1 MPLTLKIIAP
11 SQLIPGQVPEYQ
23 FDNLGGSIGRKPNN
37 DFILL
42 DPERYISSKHAIIEY
57 NHNKYYITDTSTNG
71 VFINNSKT
79 PLGSGNSEE
88 LMNGDKI
95 SIGDFQLLVSLD
107 QASHDASLDQVI
119 NTPTAT
125 PNIPFQPS
133 SIDESFYNEPVAID
147 ENIVDPLAILGGGPD
162 VYNSSPDLSFPAS
175 TPDVIPDD
183 NFSAS
188 LIGSPHENI
197 PEPSPINEP
206 FSPPGVIPDDWDIM
220 ADANTAHTHN
230 IGAPT
235 APPQPIPEDFHP
247 STAAPFDQDDIFSVL
262 EDNNAAPII
271 PSPTPATPATQT
283 APTLPA
289 DSSFM
294 DSFLLGA
301 GIDAQRLDI
310 QDKHALMQKIGRLT
324 RSSVEGLMIAL
335 RARATI
341 KSNFRVNKTTISPVE
356 NNPLKFLVTT
366 DDALIT
372 LLSDDK
378 AGYMPA
384 DEAFIEGFK
393 DLQTH
398 QMALMA
404 GMQATI
410 NAIVKQFDPATL
422 ERSFEGQSGS
432 GIIPG
437 QKKAKNWDSYA
448 AFHAKLSDSLLDDF
462 QNVYGEEFAHAY
474 EMQINKLL

>member
-11 SQLIPGQVPEYQ
+11 SQLVPGQVPEYQ

-42 DPERYISSKHAIIEY
+42 DPERFISSKHAIIEY

-95 SIGDFQLLVSLD
+95 SIGDFQLL
-107 QASHDASLDQVI
+107 ASLDQSSHVAQSDQII
-119 NTPTAT
+119 NTPTKA
-125 PNIPFQPS
+125 PDIPFQPS
-133 SIDESFYNEPVAID
+133 TIDESFYNEPAAID
-147 ENIVDPLAILGGGPD
+147 ENIVDPLAILGGGSD
-162 VYNSSPDLSFPAS
+162 TYDSSPDLSFPAS

-183 NFSAS
+183 NFAAS
-188 LIGSPHENI
+188 LIGNPHETI

-220 ADANTAHTHN
+220 GDTNSVSTSSFSE
-230 IGAPT
+230 PT
-235 APPQPIPEDFHP
+235 SSPSPIPENFQT
-247 STAAPFDQDDIFSVL
+247 STASAFGQDDIFSVL
-262 EDNNAAPII
+262 DDNTAAPIS
-271 PSPTPATPATQT
+271 PSPRPATQT
-283 APTLPA
+283 TPISHS

-301 GIDAQRLDI
+301 GIDAQRLDV
-310 QDKHALMQKIGRLT
+310 QDKQALAQKIGRLT
-324 RSSVEGLMIAL
+324 RNSVEGLMIAL

-341 KSNFRVNKTTISPVE
+341 KSNFRVSKTTISPVE

-366 DDALIT
+366 DDVLTT

-410 NAIVKQFDPATL
+410 NAVVKQFDPTTL

-437 QKKAKNWDSYA
+437 QKKAKYWDNYA
-448 AFHAKLSDSLLDDF
+448 EFHAKLSDSLLDDF
-462 QNVYGEEFAHAY
+462 QKVYGEEFAHAY
-474 EMQINKLL
+474 EVQINKLL

>member
-1 MPLTLKIIAP
+1 MSLTLKIIAP
-11 SQLIPGQVPEYQ
+11 SKLIPGQIPEYQ

-42 DPERYISSKHAIIEY
+42 DPERYISSKHAIIEFH
-57 NHNKYYITDTSTNG
+57 HNKYYITDTSTNG
-71 VFINNSKT
+71 VFVNNSKT

-107 QASHDASLDQVI
+107 QVSSDASLGQII
-119 NTPTAT
+119 NSPAAT
-125 PNIPFQPS
+125 PPSIDDSFYSES
-133 SIDESFYNEPVAID
+133 SIID
-147 ENIVDPLAILGGGPD
+147 ENIVDPLAILDGSHDISEPQAD
-162 VYNSSPDLSFPAS
+162 MSFSAS
-175 TPDVIPDD
+175 TPDTLSNDEFHISNENFADD
-183 NFSAS
+183 
-188 LIGSPHENI
+188 LIGSPHDNI

-206 FSPPGVIPDDWDIM
+206 FTPPGVIPDDWDIM
-220 ADANTAHTHN
+220 GDSNDNNKN
-230 IGAPT
+230 IAQPT
-235 APPQPIPEDFHP
+235 PQIPENYQSSIA
-247 STAAPFDQDDIFSVL
+247 STFDQNDIFSVL
-262 EDNNAAPII
+262 NEHNDASVDSVPVAQSNAV
-271 PSPTPATPATQT
+271 SAT
-283 APTLPA
+283 
-289 DSSFM
+289 DSSYI
-294 DSFLLGA
+294 DSFLQGA
-301 GIDAQRLDI
+301 GVDARRLNI
-310 QDKHALMQKIGRLT
+310 EDKHALMEKIGRLT

-378 AGYMPA
+378 AGYMSA
-384 DEAFIEGFK
+384 NEAFNEGFK

-410 NAIVKQFDPATL
+410 NTIVKQFAPDNL
-422 ERSFEGQSGS
+422 ERSFDTHGGS
-432 GIIPG
+432 GLIPG
-437 QKKAKNWDSYA
+437 QKKSKNWDSYVEL
-448 AFHAKLSDSLLDDF
+448 HAKLSDRLLDDF
-462 QNVYGEEFAHAY
+462 QNVYGEEFAQAY

>member
-11 SQLIPGQVPEYQ
+11 SKLIPGQNPEYQ
-23 FDNLGGSIGRKPNN
+23 FDKLGGSIGRKPNN

-57 NHNKYYITDTSTNG
+57 NHGKYYITDTSTNG

-95 SIGDFQLLVSLD
+95 SIGDFQLLVNLD
-107 QASHDASLDQVI
+107 QESNNVSLDQVI
-119 NTPTAT
+119 NTPAET
-125 PNIPFQPS
+125 PPTPFSPS
-133 SIDESFYNEPVAID
+133 SIDESFYNEPVAMD
-147 ENIVDPLAILGGGPD
+147 DNIVDPLAILGGGPD
-162 VYNSSPDLSFPAS
+162 ISEPQPDESFPPIS
-175 TPDVIPDD
+175 PNTLPDNNSVED
-183 NFSAS
+183 

-220 ADANTAHTHN
+220 GNGNNNEPKAAQ
-230 IGAPT
+230 AP
-235 APPQPIPEDFHP
+235 ASPIPEDFESGTP
-247 STAAPFDQDDIFSVL
+247 STLDQDDIFSVL
-262 EDNNAAPII
+262 EENHTAPI
-271 PSPTPATPATQT
+271 SEAPATQT
-283 APTLPA
+283 APVSHSDT
-289 DSSFM
+289 SFI
-294 DSFLLGA
+294 DSFLSGA
-301 GIDAQRLDI
+301 GIDAQHLNSH
-310 QDKHALMQKIGRLT
+310 DKHALMQKVGRLM

-378 AGYMPA
+378 AGYMSA
-384 DEAFIEGFK
+384 NEAFDEGFK

-410 NAIVKQFDPATL
+410 NAIVKQFDPNNL
-422 ERSFEGQSGS
+422 ERSFEAQGGS

-437 QKKAKNWDSYA
+437 QRKAKNWDSYIE
-448 AFHAKLSDSLLDDF
+448 FHRTLSDRLLDDF